1 MDITNLVQYL
11 NEINYNII
19 EQKNIS
25 IDDLKKLLLVSY
37 NELLN
42 SSNNIIIKSL
52 LITTLYNFIN
62 LENEYQKYSSK
73 KAESQDIISKF
84 TFPKFLMLLKQK
96 EKEWFI

>member
-1 MDITNLVQYL
+1 MNMTNLVQYL
-11 NEINYNII
+11 NEINHNIV

-42 SSNNIIIKSL
+42 SSNNMLTKSL

-73 KAESQDIISKF
+73 GTEPQDVISKF
-84 TFPKFLMLLKQK
+84 TFPKFLMLINQK
-96 EKEWFI
+96 EKE